1 MKPVE
6 RNRRTVMV
14 RERRHRG
21 APAGVAGL
29 TGASI
34 RIARAAGTVALAVA
48 AAALTGCLE
57 SADTVNFQ
65 PGVYQGAPD
74 SLTSDTAALQAR
86 FQGQTDR

>member
-21 APAGVAGL
+21 APAGF
-29 TGASI
+29 TGASS

-74 SLTSDTAALQAR
+74 SLISDTAALQAR

>member
-1 MKPVE
+1 MKPVKP
-6 RNRRTVMV
+6 RPAIHR

-21 APAGVAGL
+21 APAGAVSASSRAVRALAFAG
-29 TGASI
+29 I
-34 RIARAAGTVALAVA
+34 AVA

-74 SLTSDTAALQAR
+74 SLISDTAALQAR